1 MIKWKKYRKEI
12 YLELIYIYSKMVHIS
27 ENYHHHKHFKK
38 QSKSKKTVYICLF
51 FTLFFAL
58 VELIGGIL
66 SNSLALVGDSF
77 HMFSDVVALL
87 SSMIAIYYS
96 SKKPND
102 KFTYG
107 YLRLEIIVAF
117 LNGIALMLISIYI
130 FIEGIH
136 RFITPREIDVKS
148 MFSIS
153 MLGLFVNIV
162 ITMVLVISLKK
173 ENNLNIK
180 SAMLHFFG
188 DLLNSIGVIFAS
200 VVIYYTKLNILDPII
215 SLVIGSIIFYGG
227 YKITKE
233 AFYILMEATPIDVDI
248 EKLKKDILSVEEIKG
263 LHEFHIWKTD
273 SEEIS
278 VTFHI
283 LLENYNDYD
292 KNNNYIL
299 LNKINEILK
308 EKYGIFHSTI
318 QIENLEINEH
328 L

>member
-1 MIKWKKYRKEI
+1 M
-12 YLELIYIYSKMVHIS
+12 LQVS

-38 QSKSKKTVYICLF
+38 QTKSKKTVYICLF

-96 SKKPND
+96 SKESNN

-117 LNGIALMLISIYI
+117 LNGIALMLISVYI
-130 FIEGIH
+130 FIEGIN
-136 RFITPREIDVKS
+136 RFIVPRIIDVKS

-162 ITMVLVISLKK
+162 ITTVLVISLKK

-200 VVIYYTKLNILDPII
+200 VLIYYTNYNIIDPII
-215 SLVIGSIIFYGG
+215 SLIIGSIIFIGG

-233 AFYILMEATPIDVDI
+233 AFYILMEATPVDVDI
-248 EKLKKDILSVEEIKG
+248 DELKKDILNIDEIQG
-263 LHEFHIWKTD
+263 IHEFHIWKTD

-283 LLENYNDYD
+283 LLKDYNIYD
-292 KNNNYIL
+292 KDNNYIL
-299 LNKINEILK
+299 LNKINKILK
-308 EKYGIFHSTI
+308 EKYNIFHSTI
-318 QIENLEINEH
+318 QIENIEINEH